1 MSNGETITWTYPL
14 EEESSPYI
22 DNLIPSFRNLARGMS
37 MRLTADSM
45 SFSVHRMNENSIV
58 ILVFIDCK
66 SPERWN
72 EARMEKSFADIELG
86 GILNTIDE
94 EKEDED
100 RLKGGQQ

>member
-1 MSNGETITWTYPL
+1 MSNGETIPWMYPL

-22 DNLIPSFRNLARGMS
+22 DSLIPSFRNLARGIS
-37 MRLTADSM
+37 MRLVADSM
-45 SFSVHRMNENSIV
+45 SFSVHRVNESFIIIIV
-58 ILVFIDCK
+58 FTGCEC
-66 SPERWN
+66 PEKWN
-72 EARMEKSFADIELG
+72 EERMSNSFVDIELG

>member
-1 MSNGETITWTYPL
+1 MSNGETILWVYPL

-22 DNLIPSFRNLARGMS
+22 DNLIPSFRSLAMGMS
-37 MRLTADSM
+37 IRLDADSM
-45 SFSVHRMNENSIV
+45 SFSVHRINESFVI
-58 ILVFIDCK
+58 ILVFIDCGC
-66 SPERWN
+66 PEKWN
-72 EARMEKSFADIELG
+72 EKRMKNSFIDIEVG